1 MRRQV
6 RVFLLAGVFAAGLSV
21 SLVNAAHPPPPA
33 MDWVTQASRPT
44 LRRGD
49 RGPAVSELQRRL
61 NIWIAVTPTVKLRS
75 LAISSLFAAQT
86 EAAVKVFQ
94 KAKGLPVTGVVGAR
108 TWALLPPVRT
118 VRSGIRDFL
127 FRPEP
132 LTIRIGTTVVWTN
145 KDVAPHT
152 VTHGTYVKRGG
163 AFDSGTL
170 RQGQSFAFTFNR
182 AGNYTY
188 SCLIHPEMVG
198 TVKVVSP

>member
-6 RVFLLAGVFAAGLSV
+6 RVFLLAGILAAGLSV
-21 SLVNAAHPPPPA
+21 SLVNAAHPPAPA
-33 MDWVTQASRPT
+33 MDQVPQASRPT

-86 EAAVKVFQ
+86 EAAVKAFQ
-94 KAKGLPVTGVVGAR
+94 KSKGLPVTGVVGAR

-118 VRSGIRDFL
+118 VRSDIRDFL

-132 LTIRIGTTVVWTN
+132 LTIRIGTTVMWTN

-152 VTHGTYVKRGG
+152 VTHGTYVNRGG

-170 RQGQSFAFTFNR
+170 QQGQSFAFTFNR
-182 AGNYTY
+182 AGDYPY
-188 SCLIHPEMVG
+188 FCLIHPTMVG
-198 TVKVVSP
+198 TVKVVTP